1 MIQSTSS
8 TFPVNSRR
16 EIRMPKPETR
26 RKSEAPKPLP
36 APSPGEPS
44 DPECLSVPAATSKR
58 AASHTGGRP
67 ASDFRFRPSFGF
79 RFSGF
84 GFLPL
89 ICLLALSAF
98 GTRADEEQDLIATI
112 KSTAGAPEK
121 CAACVRLRIVG
132 TTSSVP
138 ALAALLGEERT
149 SQAARYALEGMPF
162 PEAVVAMRQALGQTS
177 GLIEAGLIDSL
188 GWRRDAAAVPLIAP
202 LLSGTDTAVASSAA
216 SALGKIGSKE
226 AIAALTAVRDTAP
239 PAVQRVVLESL
250 AQCAERLLAGGD
262 ANGAKAIYRSLFT
275 PKFPEAIRIA
285 AWRGLV
291 LADAGHRTDLV
302 TTALSGKDRPLQLA
316 ALKVLRELND
326 QRVVKACLRE
336 WKALPA
342 DCQLAVLDARV
353 KIGAGALPAVRTATK
368 SPYLSVRVAA
378 WKAFGD
384 LGDASAIPALAKAAA
399 AGETAE
405 RDAAHETLERL
416 NGPGV
421 REALLKD
428 LAKSAAPE
436 KAVLLTV
443 LGDRS
448 DTAAANVLL
457 QYATA
462 QSEPVRLAALES
474 LRKIA
479 VADTLVPLLKIAAKS
494 KSDADCEPVIKA
506 LEAVCRASRDKD
518 QATRSVLET
527 LGSCQ
532 AAERHRLL
540 PLLAELATPAALEAA
555 QAAAGDS
562 DPEVAKEAVRVLS
575 RWPNAAPAGRLL
587 DLARTS
593 ANSTLQ
599 VLALRGC
606 IEVVAQESDA
616 TQRFAILQQARVAAK
631 RPDEKKQALGQIGQ
645 IPTPEALQVVL
656 ADLADADLA
665 DEAGLAAVTI
675 AEKLQSANPKL
686 ASETGTKL
694 LAQFKNPNIVKRAWA
709 LRGKP
714 ATGAFIQDWLVSGPF
729 TKPGLAGAPA
739 FFDVAFGPEKQGEKV
754 QWKAMPRGEQ
764 PNLSMLYPGVDN
776 AAAYLKAAIVAPE
789 NCNAALLLGSDDGIK
804 VWLNGA
810 VVFGTNTDRGDMPD
824 QDMAPIELKKGANE
838 LMLKITQGGGGWS
851 AHARIVG
858 SDGQPIAG
866 LRVEPPAGVA
876 EATPAPAPAPAPAVV
891 TKPAD
896 LPKHD
901 AFKKLRLSDQFYAE
915 GAYYGDFNKDGQ
927 MDIVAG
933 PFWFEGPD
941 FQKRHEYRPVK
952 AYDPKEYSDNFLTYV
967 GDFNG
972 DGRPD
977 ILCVPFPGA
986 ECYWYE
992 NPAGKEGNWNKH
1004 LAYNVVGNES
1014 PVWGDVNSDGRS
1026 ELVFCNE
1033 GYLGYVGADPAK
1045 PDAAWVFHAISNKD
1059 GRYQRFTHG
1068 VGIGD
1073 VNGDGRVD
1081 IVEAAGWW
1089 EQPADAKPDQ
1099 PWAFHPFH
1107 FSDAGAQ
1114 MMVYDVDGDG
1124 LADIITAWHC
1134 HHYGLVWWQQL
1145 KNASGQA
1152 DWKQHVILSPT
1163 PDVSTCD
1170 FRPSQM
1176 HALELVDM
1184 NGDGLK
1190 DLVTGKRYWAHG
1202 PTGDKEPDA
1211 PAVLFWLELRR
1222 NGPGDATF
1230 VPHLIDDDS
1239 GVGTQVCTTDLNH
1252 DGRPDVIVGNK
1263 KGIFVHL
1270 SQPVAK

>member
-1 MIQSTSS
+1 MIKRN
-8 TFPVNSRR
+8 PL
-16 EIRMPKPETR
+16 KPHLWNHLLL
-26 RKSEAPKPLP
+26 A
-36 APSPGEPS
+36 
-44 DPECLSVPAATSKR
+44 
-58 AASHTGGRP
+58 
-67 ASDFRFRPSFGF
+67 
-79 RFSGF
+79 
-84 GFLPL
+84 
-89 ICLLALSAF
+89 CLLALAAF
-98 GTRADEEQDLIATI
+98 GARADEEQDQIATL
-112 KSTAGAPEK
+112 KSNAGAPEK

-132 TTSSVP
+132 TVGSVP

-162 PEAVVAMRQALGQTS
+162 PEAVAAMRQALGQTS
-177 GLIEAGLIDSL
+177 GLIKAGLIDSL
-188 GWRRDAAAVPLIAP
+188 GWRHDAASVPLLIP
-202 LLSGTDTAVASSAA
+202 LLSGADTVVASSAA
-216 SALGKIGSKE
+216 SALGKIGGKD
-226 AIAALTAVRDTAP
+226 AIAALTSVRDKAP
-239 PAVQRVVLESL
+239 PAIQRTVLESL
-250 AQCAERLLAGGD
+250 DQCAERLLAGGD
-262 ANGAKAIYRSLFT
+262 ASGATAIYRGLFT
-275 PKFPEAIRIA
+275 PKFPESIRIA

-291 LADAGHRTDLV
+291 LADARQRADLV
-302 TTALSGKDRPLQLA
+302 ITALTGKDRPLQLA
-316 ALKVLRELND
+316 ALKVLHEVND
-326 QRVVKACLRE
+326 ERVVNACLRQ

-342 DCQLAVLDARV
+342 ECQLAVLDARL
-353 KIGAGALPAVRTATK
+353 KIGADARPAVRTATR
-368 SPYLSVRVAA
+368 SPYLMVRVAA
-378 WKAFGD
+378 WKMLGD
-384 LGDASAIPALAKAAA
+384 LGDASAIPVLAKAAA
-399 AGETAE
+399 SGESAE
-405 RDAAHETLERL
+405 RDAARETLERMS
-416 NGPGV
+416 GPGV

-428 LAKSAAPE
+428 LAKAEPPE
-436 KAVLLTV
+436 KAVLLTS

-448 DTAAANVLL
+448 DTQAANVLL

-462 QSEPVRLAALES
+462 EPEPVRLAALES

-479 VADTLVPLLKIAAKS
+479 VADTLVPLLRIAAKT
-494 KSDADCEPVIKA
+494 KSDAGCEPVVKA

-532 AAERHRLL
+532 AAERRRLL
-540 PLLAELATPAALEAA
+540 PLLAELGTPAALEAA

-575 RWPNAAPAGRLL
+575 HWPNAAPARRLL
-587 DLARTS
+587 ELARTS
-593 ANSTLQ
+593 ANSTFQ
-599 VLALRGC
+599 ILALRGC
-606 IEVVAQESDA
+606 IEVVAQEPDA
-616 TQRFAILQQARVAAK
+616 TQRFGILQQARTAAK

-656 ADLADADLA
+656 ADLADPDLA

-714 ATGAFIQDWLVSGPF
+714 ATGAFIQDWLVCGPF
-729 TKPGLAGAPA
+729 TKPGLVGAPA
-739 FFDVAFGPEKQGEKV
+739 FFDVPFGPEKQGEKV
-754 QWKAMPRGEQ
+754 QWKAMPRGDQ
-764 PNLSMLYPGVDN
+764 PNLASLFPGVDN
-776 AAAYLKAAIVAPE
+776 AAAYLKATIIAPE

-810 VVFGTNTDRGDMPD
+810 VVFGNNTDRGDMPD
-824 QDMAPIELKKGANE
+824 QDMAPVELKKGTNE

-858 SDGQPIAG
+858 SDGQPIPG

-876 EATPAPAPAPAPAVV
+876 EATPAPAPAPAPAAVA
-891 TKPAD
+891 KPAD
-896 LPKHD
+896 LPKRD
-901 AFKKLRLSDQFYAE
+901 AFKKVRLSDEFYAE
-915 GAYYGDFNKDGQ
+915 GAYYGDFNRDGQ
-927 MDIVAG
+927 TDIVAG

-941 FQKRHEYRPVK
+941 FQKRHEYRPAK
-952 AYDPKEYSDNFLTYV
+952 AFDPKGYSDNFLTYV

-972 DGRPD
+972 DGWPD

-992 NPAGKEGNWNKH
+992 NPAGKEGHWKQH
-1004 LAYNVVGNES
+1004 LAYPMVGNES
-1014 PVWGDVNSDGRS
+1014 PVWGDVNGDGRP

-1033 GYLGYVGADPAK
+1033 GYLGYAGPDPAK
-1045 PDAAWVFHAISNKD
+1045 PDAPWVFHAISNKD
-1059 GRYQRFTHG
+1059 ARYQRFTHG

-1073 VNGDGRVD
+1073 INGEGRVD

-1089 EQPADAKPDQ
+1089 EQPADPKPDQ
-1099 PWAFHPFH
+1099 PWTFHPFH
-1107 FSDAGAQ
+1107 FADAGAQ

-1134 HHYGLVWWQQL
+1134 HHYGLVWWQQV
-1145 KNASGQA
+1145 KNASGQI

-1163 PDVSTCD
+1163 PDVSTSD
-1170 FRPSQM
+1170 FRVSQM
-1176 HALELVDM
+1176 HSLELVDM

-1222 NGPGDATF
+1222 NGPGDVTYI
-1230 VPHLIDDDS
+1230 PHLIDDDS

-1252 DGRPDVIVGNK
+1252 DGRPDVIVANK

-1270 SQPVAK
+1270 SQGERK

>member
-1 MIQSTSS
+1 M
-8 TFPVNSRR
+8 
-16 EIRMPKPETR
+16 KPH
-26 RKSEAPKPLP
+26 SWY
-36 APSPGEPS
+36 
-44 DPECLSVPAATSKR
+44 
-58 AASHTGGRP
+58 
-67 ASDFRFRPSFGF
+67 
-79 RFSGF
+79 
-84 GFLPL
+84 FLL
-89 ICLLALSAF
+89 LVGLLALVAF
-98 GTRADEEQDLIATI
+98 GARADEEQDQIATL

-132 TTSSVP
+132 TVGSVP

-149 SQAARYALEGMPF
+149 VQAARYALEGMPF
-162 PEAVVAMRQALGQTS
+162 PEAVTAMREALGQTS
-177 GLIEAGLIDSL
+177 GLIKAGLIDSL
-188 GWRRDAAAVPLIAP
+188 GWRRDAASVPLLIP
-202 LLSGTDTAVASSAA
+202 LLSGADNAVATSAA
-216 SALGKIGSKE
+216 SALGKIGGKD
-226 AIAALTAVRDTAP
+226 AIAALTSARDKAS
-239 PAVQRVVLESL
+239 PALQRVVLESL
-250 AQCAERLLAGGD
+250 DQCAERLLAGGD
-262 ANGAKAIYRSLFT
+262 ASGATAIYHGLFT
-275 PKFPEAIRIA
+275 PKFPEPIRIA

-291 LADAGHRTDLV
+291 LADSRQRADLV

-326 QRVVKACLRE
+326 ERVVKACLRE
-336 WKALPA
+336 WKTLPA
-342 DCQLAVLDARV
+342 DCQLAVLDARL
-353 KIGAGALPAVRTATK
+353 KIGADARPAVLAATK
-368 SPYLSVRVAA
+368 SPHLSVRVAA
-378 WKAFGD
+378 WKMLGD
-384 LGDASAIPALAKAAA
+384 LSDASAIPALAKAAA
-399 AGETAE
+399 SGEVAE
-405 RDAAHETLERL
+405 RDAARETLERMS
-416 NGPGV
+416 GPGV
-421 REALLKD
+421 REAIFSGLTTL
-428 LAKSAAPE
+428 AAPE
-436 KAVLLTV
+436 KAVLLSA

-448 DTAAANVLL
+448 DTQAANVLL

-462 QSEPVRLAALES
+462 EPEPVRLAALES

-479 VADTLVPLLKIAAKS
+479 VADTLVPLLKITAKS
-494 KSDADCEPVIKA
+494 KTDAECEPVVKA
-506 LEAVCRASRDKD
+506 LEAACRASHDKD

-532 AAERHRLL
+532 AAERRRLL
-540 PLLAELATPAALEAA
+540 PLLAELGTPAALEAA

-575 RWPNAAPAGRLL
+575 RWPNATPARRLL
-587 DLARTS
+587 ALARTS
-593 ANSTLQ
+593 SNSTLQ

-606 IEVVAQESDA
+606 IEVVAQEPDTA
-616 TQRFAILQQARVAAK
+616 QRLAILQQAQAAAK

-645 IPTPEALQVVL
+645 IPTPEALQLVL
-656 ADLADADLA
+656 ANLADADLA

-675 AEKLQSANPKL
+675 AEKLQGANPKL

-714 ATGAFIQDWLVSGPF
+714 ASGAFIQDWLVCGPF
-729 TKPGLAGAPA
+729 TKPGLVGAPA
-739 FFDVAFGPEKQGEKV
+739 FFDVAFGPEKQGEKA
-754 QWKAMPRGEQ
+754 QWKAMPRGDQ
-764 PNLSMLYPGVDN
+764 PNLSMLFPGVDN
-776 AAAYLKAAIVAPE
+776 AAAYLKATITAPE
-789 NCNAALLLGSDDGIK
+789 ACNAALLLGSDDGIK

-810 VVFGTNTDRGDMPD
+810 VVFGNNTDRGDMPD
-824 QDMAPIELKKGANE
+824 QDMAPVELKKGANE

-858 SDGQPIAG
+858 SDGQPIPG

-876 EATPAPAPAPAPAVV
+876 EATPAPAPAAAPEPVA
-891 TKPAD
+891 KPAE
-896 LPKHD
+896 LPKRD
-901 AFKKLRLSDQFYAE
+901 AFKKLRLSDEFYAE
-915 GAYYGDFNKDGQ
+915 GAYYGDFNHDGQ
-927 MDIVAG
+927 TDIVAG

-941 FQKRHEYRPVK
+941 FQKRHEYRPAK
-952 AYDPKEYSDNFLTYV
+952 AFDPKGYSDNFLTYV

-972 DGRPD
+972 DGWPD
-977 ILCVPFPGA
+977 VLCVPFPGA

-1014 PVWGDVNSDGRS
+1014 PVWGDVNGDGRP

-1033 GYLGYVGADPAK
+1033 GYLGYAGSDPAK
-1045 PDAAWVFHAISNKD
+1045 PDAPWVFHAISNKD
-1059 GRYQRFTHG
+1059 ARYQRFTHG
-1068 VGIGD
+1068 VGFGD

-1081 IVEAAGWW
+1081 IIEAAGWW

-1099 PWAFHPFH
+1099 PWTFHAFHFA
-1107 FSDAGAQ
+1107 DAGAQ

-1134 HHYGLVWWQQL
+1134 HHYGLVWWQQV
-1145 KNASGQA
+1145 KNASGQT
-1152 DWKQHVILSPT
+1152 DWKQHIILSST
-1163 PDVSTCD
+1163 PDVSTSD

-1211 PAVLFWLELRR
+1211 PAVLFWFELRR

-1230 VPHLIDDDS
+1230 IPHLIDDDS

-1252 DGRPDVIVGNK
+1252 DGRPDVIVANK

-1270 SQPVAK
+1270 SQSIAK

>member
-1 MIQSTSS
+1 MHSCG
-8 TFPVNSRR
+8 
-16 EIRMPKPETR
+16 EIRNPKPETR
-26 RKSEAPKPLP
+26 RKSEARNPKPLP
-36 APSPGEPS
+36 APAPGQPTDPKRGSLPASTSKLAACHTGDRPPS
-44 DPECLSVPAATSKR
+44 DF
-58 AASHTGGRP
+58 G
-67 ASDFRFRPSFGF
+67 FRPSFGF
-79 RFSGF
+79 RVSGF
-84 GFLPL
+84 GSLFLAF
-89 ICLLALSAF
+89 LLALSAF
-98 GTRADEEQDLIATI
+98 GARADEEQDLLATL

-132 TTSSVP
+132 TADSVP

-149 SQAARYALEGMPF
+149 SQAARYALDGMPF
-162 PEAVVAMRQALGQTS
+162 PEAVAVERQALGQTS
-177 GLIEAGLIDSL
+177 GLIKAGLIDSL
-188 GWRRDAAAVPLIAP
+188 GWRRDAAAVPLLIP
-202 LLSGTDTAVASSAA
+202 LLSGTDTVVASSAA
-216 SALGKIGSKE
+216 SALGKIGSKD
-226 AIAALTAVRDTAP
+226 AIAALTSARDTAP
-239 PAVQRVVLESL
+239 PAVQRIVLESL
-250 AQCAERLLAGGD
+250 VQCAERLLAGGD
-262 ANGAKAIYRSLFT
+262 ANGATTIYRGLFT

-291 LADAGHRTDLV
+291 LADARQRTELV
-302 TTALSGKDRPLQLA
+302 TTALTGKDRPLQLA

-342 DCQLAVLDARV
+342 DCQLAVLDTRV
-353 KIGAGALPAVRTATK
+353 KAGASALPAVRTASK
-368 SPYLSVRVAA
+368 SPHLIVRVAA

-405 RDAAHETLERL
+405 RAAARETLERL

-421 REALLKD
+421 REALLND
-428 LAKSAAPE
+428 LAKAAAPE
-436 KAVLLTV
+436 KAVLLTA

-448 DTAAANVLL
+448 DTAAANALL

-494 KSDADCEPVIKA
+494 KSDAECEPVVKA

-532 AAERHRLL
+532 AAERCRLL
-540 PLLAELATPAALEAA
+540 PLLAELGTPAALEAA
-555 QAAAGDS
+555 QAAAGES
-562 DPEVAKEAVRVLS
+562 DPLVAKEAVRVLS
-575 RWPNAAPAGRLL
+575 RWPNAAPAQRLL
-587 DLARTS
+587 ELARTS

-606 IEVVAQESDA
+606 IEVVAQEPDTA
-616 TQRFAILQQARVAAK
+616 KRFAILQQARATAK
-631 RPDEKKQALGQIGQ
+631 RSDEKKQALGQIGQ
-645 IPTPEALQVVL
+645 LPTPEALQIVL
-656 ADLADADLA
+656 VDLADPDLA

-675 AEKLQSANPKL
+675 AEKLQSTNPKL
-686 ASETGTKL
+686 ASDTGAKL

-714 ATGAFIQDWLVSGPF
+714 ATGAFIQDWLVCGPF

-754 QWKAMPRGEQ
+754 QWKAMPRSDQ
-764 PNLSMLYPGVDN
+764 PNLASLFPGVDN
-776 AAAYLKAAIVAPE
+776 AAAYLKATIITPE

-804 VWLNGA
+804 VWLNDA
-810 VVFGTNTDRGDMPD
+810 VVFGANTDRGDMPD

-858 SDGQPIAG
+858 SDGQPIPG
-866 LRVEPPAGVA
+866 LRVEPQVGVA
-876 EATPAPAPAPAPAVV
+876 EATPAPAPAPAPTVEA
-891 TKPAD
+891 KPAQ
-896 LPKHD
+896 LPKRD
-901 AFKKLRLSDQFYAE
+901 TFKKVRLSDEFYAE
-915 GAYYGDFNKDGQ
+915 GACYGDFNHDGQ

-941 FQKRHEYRPVK
+941 FQKRHEYRPAK
-952 AYDPKEYSDNFLTYV
+952 TFDPKGYSDNFLTYV

-972 DGRPD
+972 DGWPD

-992 NPAGKEGNWNKH
+992 NPAGKDGHWKQH
-1004 LAYNVVGNES
+1004 LAYTNVGNES
-1014 PVWGDVNSDGRS
+1014 PVWGDVNGDGRA

-1045 PDAAWVFHAISNKD
+1045 PDEPWVFHAVSNKD
-1059 GRYQRFTHG
+1059 SRYQRFTHG

-1073 VNGDGRVD
+1073 INGDGRVD
-1081 IVEAAGWW
+1081 ILEAAGWW

-1099 PWAFHPFH
+1099 PWTFHPFH
-1107 FSDAGAQ
+1107 FADAGAQ
-1114 MMVYDVDGDG
+1114 MLVYDVDGDG

-1134 HHYGLVWWQQL
+1134 HHYGLVWWQQV
-1145 KNASGQA
+1145 KNASGQI

-1163 PDVSTCD
+1163 PDVSTSD

-1176 HALELVDM
+1176 HALELVDL

-1190 DLVTGKRYWAHG
+1190 DILTGKRYWAHG

-1211 PAVLFWLELRR
+1211 PAVVFWLELRR

-1230 VPHLIDDDS
+1230 IPHLIDDDS

-1252 DGRPDVIVGNK
+1252 DGRPDVIVANK

-1270 SQPVAK
+1270 SQPAAK